1 MAKVQFDPELMRNI
15 KIIYGDADLDERTLR
30 QLHQTWATNPDII
43 RRTAQQKMPKLQ
55 EAYFDAPE
63 MPSLPTR
70 LEPLPTAEIA
80 QDDLRGV
87 KTAFRAARERGLKQF
102 MWGNSVYTT
111 DLGQPSSKPK
121 QPSTIQIP
129 QSDTQISI
137 EAPDLIATTKGTT
150 WGRGIPTITGG
161 SQPASEQTR
170 AEQPSSKPKVNPVQA
185 TISRY
190 TMGTTVQGGD
200 FGIHRGLQ
208 RLFNYLGDVWN
219 SRKSEAKPLTLSPG
233 HTTKFQQGGTMNN
246 QQELQKAFVAYLIQ
260 DAQSQGVQ
268 IQSEQ
273 DLQAYA
279 EQLGEDG
286 IKAKYQEFM
295 QKMQGGTMNNQQEL
309 QKAFV
314 AYLIQ
319 DAQSQGVQIQSEQ
332 DLQAYAEQLGED
344 GIKAKYQEFMQ
355 KMQGGTMARLGAK
368 LEYYKKLKGVCPE
381 GEELVYFK
389 QGGRICKA
397 CQKAQKGTKVTKKA
411 NEVDKFK
418 AGRAQYKK
426 DMKSARDEASRDS
439 ISINKYNDQ
448 ETMANKGHKG
458 NFQGGKWVPDRK
470 QYAKKDACGSK
481 MKVNKCGSKMKKK

>member
-30 QLHQTWATNPDII
+30 QLYQTWATNPDII

-80 QDDLRGV
+80 QDDLRGIKDF
-87 KTAFRAARERGLKQF
+87 KTAFRVARERGLKQF
-102 MWGNSVYTT
+102 MWGNSVYST
-111 DLGQPSSKPK
+111 DLG

-170 AEQPSSKPKVNPVQA
+170 AKQPSSKPKVNPVQA
-185 TISRY
+185 TTSRY
-190 TMGTTVQGGD
+190 TMGNTVQGGD

-233 HTTKFQQGGTMNN
+233 HTTKFQQGGTINN

-295 QKMQGGTMNNQQEL
+295 QKMQGG
-309 QKAFV
+309 V
-314 AYLIQ
+314 
-319 DAQSQGVQIQSEQ
+319 
-332 DLQAYAEQLGED
+332 
-344 GIKAKYQEFMQ
+344 
-355 KMQGGTMARLGAK
+355 MARLGAK

-470 QYAKKDACGSK
+470 
-481 MKVNKCGSKMKKK
+481 

>member
-87 KTAFRAARERGLKQF
+87 KDFKTAFRAARERGLKQF

-190 TMGTTVQGGD
+190 TMGNTVQGGD

-219 SRKSEAKPLTLSPG
+219 SRKSEAKPLTLSLG

-295 QKMQGGTMNNQQEL
+295 QKMQGG
-309 QKAFV
+309 V
-314 AYLIQ
+314 
-319 DAQSQGVQIQSEQ
+319 
-332 DLQAYAEQLGED
+332 
-344 GIKAKYQEFMQ
+344 
-355 KMQGGTMARLGAK
+355 MARLGAK

>member
-70 LEPLPTAEIA
+70 LELLPTAEIA

-87 KTAFRAARERGLKQF
+87 KDFKTAFRAARERGLKQF

-137 EAPDLIATTKGTT
+137 EAPALIATTKGTT

-185 TISRY
+185 TTSRY
-190 TMGTTVQGGD
+190 TMGNTVQGGD

-219 SRKSEAKPLTLSPG
+219 SRKSEAKPLTLSLG
-233 HTTKFQQGGTMNN
+233 HTTRFQQGGTMNN

-295 QKMQGGTMNNQQEL
+295 QKMQGG
-309 QKAFV
+309 V
-314 AYLIQ
+314 
-319 DAQSQGVQIQSEQ
+319 
-332 DLQAYAEQLGED
+332 
-344 GIKAKYQEFMQ
+344 
-355 KMQGGTMARLGAK
+355 MARLGAK

>member
-70 LEPLPTAEIA
+70 LELLPTAEIA

-87 KTAFRAARERGLKQF
+87 KDFKTAFRAARERGLKQF

-185 TISRY
+185 TTSRY
-190 TMGTTVQGGD
+190 TMGNTVQGGD

-208 RLFNYLGDVWN
+208 RLFNYLEDVWN

-260 DAQSQGVQ
+260 DAQSQGVR

-286 IKAKYQEFM
+286 IRAKYQEFM
-295 QKMQGGTMNNQQEL
+295 QKMQGG
-309 QKAFV
+309 V
-314 AYLIQ
+314 
-319 DAQSQGVQIQSEQ
+319 
-332 DLQAYAEQLGED
+332 
-344 GIKAKYQEFMQ
+344 
-355 KMQGGTMARLGAK
+355 MARLGAK

>member
-1 MAKVQFDPELMRNI
+1 MAKVYFDPELMRNI

-87 KTAFRAARERGLKQF
+87 KDFKTAFRTARKRGLKQF
-102 MWGNSVYTT
+102 MWGKSVYTT
-111 DLGQPSSKPK
+111 DLRQPSSKPK

-129 QSDTQISI
+129 QPDTQISI

-150 WGRGIPTITGG
+150 WGRRIPTITGG
-161 SQPASEQTR
+161 SWPASEQTR

-185 TISRY
+185 TTSRY
-190 TMGTTVQGGD
+190 TAQGGD
-200 FGIHRGLQ
+200 FGIYRGLQ

-219 SRKSEAKPLTLSPG
+219 SRKSEANPG
-233 HTTKFQQGGTMNN
+233 PTTKFQQGGTMNN

-295 QKMQGGTMNNQQEL
+295 QKMQGG
-309 QKAFV
+309 V
-314 AYLIQ
+314 
-319 DAQSQGVQIQSEQ
+319 
-332 DLQAYAEQLGED
+332 
-344 GIKAKYQEFMQ
+344 
-355 KMQGGTMARLGAK
+355 MARLGAK

>member
-43 RRTAQQKMPKLQ
+43 RRTAQQKMPKVQ

-87 KTAFRAARERGLKQF
+87 KDFKTAFRAARERGLKQF

-111 DLGQPSSKPK
+111 DLRQPSSKPK

-185 TISRY
+185 TTSRY
-190 TMGTTVQGGD
+190 TMGNTVQGGD
-200 FGIHRGLQ
+200 FGIHRWLQ

-295 QKMQGGTMNNQQEL
+295 QKMQGG
-309 QKAFV
+309 V
-314 AYLIQ
+314 
-319 DAQSQGVQIQSEQ
+319 
-332 DLQAYAEQLGED
+332 
-344 GIKAKYQEFMQ
+344 
-355 KMQGGTMARLGAK
+355 MARLGAK

>member
-87 KTAFRAARERGLKQF
+87 KDFKTAFRAARERGLKQF

-170 AEQPSSKPKVNPVQA
+170 AEQPSSKPKVNPVLA
-185 TISRY
+185 TTSRY
-190 TMGTTVQGGD
+190 TMGNTVQGGD
-200 FGIHRGLQ
+200 FGISRGLQ
-208 RLFNYLGDVWN
+208 KLFNYLGDVWN

-295 QKMQGGTMNNQQEL
+295 QKMQGG
-309 QKAFV
+309 V
-314 AYLIQ
+314 
-319 DAQSQGVQIQSEQ
+319 
-332 DLQAYAEQLGED
+332 
-344 GIKAKYQEFMQ
+344 
-355 KMQGGTMARLGAK
+355 MARLGAK

>member
-87 KTAFRAARERGLKQF
+87 KDFKTAFRAARERGLKQF

-170 AEQPSSKPKVNPVQA
+170 AEQPSSKPKVNPVH
-185 TISRY
+185 TTSRY
-190 TMGTTVQGGD
+190 TMGNTVQGGD

-295 QKMQGGTMNNQQEL
+295 QKMQGG
-309 QKAFV
+309 V
-314 AYLIQ
+314 
-319 DAQSQGVQIQSEQ
+319 
-332 DLQAYAEQLGED
+332 
-344 GIKAKYQEFMQ
+344 
-355 KMQGGTMARLGAK
+355 MARLGAK

>member
-87 KTAFRAARERGLKQF
+87 KDFKTAFRAARERGLKQF

-137 EAPDLIATTKGTT
+137 EAPDLIATTKETT

-185 TISRY
+185 TTSRY
-190 TMGTTVQGGD
+190 TMGNTVQGGD

-219 SRKSEAKPLTLSPG
+219 SRKSEAKPLTLSLG
-233 HTTKFQQGGTMNN
+233 HTTKFQQGGTINN

-295 QKMQGGTMNNQQEL
+295 QKMQGG
-309 QKAFV
+309 V
-314 AYLIQ
+314 
-319 DAQSQGVQIQSEQ
+319 
-332 DLQAYAEQLGED
+332 
-344 GIKAKYQEFMQ
+344 
-355 KMQGGTMARLGAK
+355 MARLGAK

>member
-87 KTAFRAARERGLKQF
+87 KDFKTAFRAARERGLKQF

-185 TISRY
+185 TTSRY
-190 TMGTTVQGGD
+190 TTGKTVQGGD

-295 QKMQGGTMNNQQEL
+295 QKMQGG
-309 QKAFV
+309 V
-314 AYLIQ
+314 
-319 DAQSQGVQIQSEQ
+319 
-332 DLQAYAEQLGED
+332 
-344 GIKAKYQEFMQ
+344 
-355 KMQGGTMARLGAK
+355 MARLGAK

>member
-87 KTAFRAARERGLKQF
+87 KDFKTAFRAARERGLKQF

-150 WGRGIPTITGG
+150 WGRGIPTIT
-161 SQPASEQTR
+161 R

-185 TISRY
+185 TTSRY
-190 TMGTTVQGGD
+190 TMGNTVQGGD

-295 QKMQGGTMNNQQEL
+295 QKMQGG
-309 QKAFV
+309 V
-314 AYLIQ
+314 
-319 DAQSQGVQIQSEQ
+319 
-332 DLQAYAEQLGED
+332 
-344 GIKAKYQEFMQ
+344 
-355 KMQGGTMARLGAK
+355 MARLGAK

>member
-87 KTAFRAARERGLKQF
+87 KDFKTAFRAARERGLKQF

-185 TISRY
+185 TTSRY
-190 TMGTTVQGGD
+190 TMGQGGD

-233 HTTKFQQGGTMNN
+233 HTIKFQQGGTMNN

-295 QKMQGGTMNNQQEL
+295 QKMQGG
-309 QKAFV
+309 V
-314 AYLIQ
+314 
-319 DAQSQGVQIQSEQ
+319 
-332 DLQAYAEQLGED
+332 
-344 GIKAKYQEFMQ
+344 
-355 KMQGGTMARLGAK
+355 MARLGAK

>member
-87 KTAFRAARERGLKQF
+87 KDFKTAFRAARERGLKQF

-161 SQPASEQTR
+161 SQPASEQAR

-185 TISRY
+185 TTSRY
-190 TMGTTVQGGD
+190 TMGNTVQGGD

-295 QKMQGGTMNNQQEL
+295 QKMQGG
-309 QKAFV
+309 V
-314 AYLIQ
+314 
-319 DAQSQGVQIQSEQ
+319 
-332 DLQAYAEQLGED
+332 
-344 GIKAKYQEFMQ
+344 
-355 KMQGGTMARLGAK
+355 MARLGAK

>member
-43 RRTAQQKMPKLQ
+43 RRTAQQKMPKVQ
-55 EAYFDAPE
+55 ETYFDAPE

-87 KTAFRAARERGLKQF
+87 KDFKTAFRAARERGLKQF

-121 QPSTIQIP
+121 QPSTTQIP

-137 EAPDLIATTKGTT
+137 EAPDLIAITKGTT

-185 TISRY
+185 TTSRY
-190 TMGTTVQGGD
+190 TMGNTVRGGD

-208 RLFNYLGDVWN
+208 RLFNYLEDVWN

-246 QQELQKAFVAYLIQ
+246 QQELQKAFMAYLIQ

-286 IKAKYQEFM
+286 IKTKYQEFM
-295 QKMQGGTMNNQQEL
+295 QKMQGG
-309 QKAFV
+309 V
-314 AYLIQ
+314 
-319 DAQSQGVQIQSEQ
+319 
-332 DLQAYAEQLGED
+332 
-344 GIKAKYQEFMQ
+344 
-355 KMQGGTMARLGAK
+355 MARLGAK

-439 ISINKYNDQ
+439 ISINKIQ
-448 ETMANKGHKG
+448 
-458 NFQGGKWVPDRK
+458 
-470 QYAKKDACGSK
+470 
-481 MKVNKCGSKMKKK
+481 

>member
-30 QLHQTWATNPDII
+30 QLHQTWA
-43 RRTAQQKMPKLQ
+43 
-55 EAYFDAPE
+55 
-63 MPSLPTR
+63 PT
-70 LEPLPTAEIA
+70 
-80 QDDLRGV
+80 
-87 KTAFRAARERGLKQF
+87 
-102 MWGNSVYTT
+102 
-111 DLGQPSSKPK
+111 
-121 QPSTIQIP
+121 
-129 QSDTQISI
+129 
-137 EAPDLIATTKGTT
+137 
-150 WGRGIPTITGG
+150 
-161 SQPASEQTR
+161 
-170 AEQPSSKPKVNPVQA
+170 
-185 TISRY
+185 SRY
-190 TMGTTVQGGD
+190 TMGNTVQGGD

-295 QKMQGGTMNNQQEL
+295 QKMQGG
-309 QKAFV
+309 V
-314 AYLIQ
+314 
-319 DAQSQGVQIQSEQ
+319 
-332 DLQAYAEQLGED
+332 
-344 GIKAKYQEFMQ
+344 
-355 KMQGGTMARLGAK
+355 MARLGAK

>member
-1 MAKVQFDPELMRNI
+1 
-15 KIIYGDADLDERTLR
+15 
-30 QLHQTWATNPDII
+30 
-43 RRTAQQKMPKLQ
+43 
-55 EAYFDAPE
+55 
-63 MPSLPTR
+63 
-70 LEPLPTAEIA
+70 
-80 QDDLRGV
+80 
-87 KTAFRAARERGLKQF
+87 
-102 MWGNSVYTT
+102 MWGKGRYTT
-111 DLGQPSSKPK
+111 QLAKPANK
-121 QPSTIQIP
+121 RVGIVEVGEAVMENPYVRYN
-129 QSDTQISI
+129 SDNTR
-137 EAPDLIATTKGTT
+137 ATTYLNRINSNGELAGVDSTSWIKPPTT
-150 WGRGIPTITGG
+150 DMYGN
-161 SQPASEQTR
+161 QLSE
-170 AEQPSSKPKVNPVQA
+170 EQIKHQRSWEQLPK
-185 TISRY
+185 
-190 TMGTTVQGGD
+190 
-200 FGIHRGLQ
+200 H
-208 RLFNYLGDVWN
+208 
-219 SRKSEAKPLTLSPG
+219 
-233 HTTKFQQGGTMNN
+233 QQGGTMNN

-260 DAQSQGVQ
+260 DAQTQGVQ

-295 QKMQGGTMNNQQEL
+295 QKMQGG
-309 QKAFV
+309 V
-314 AYLIQ
+314 
-319 DAQSQGVQIQSEQ
+319 
-332 DLQAYAEQLGED
+332 
-344 GIKAKYQEFMQ
+344 
-355 KMQGGTMARLGAK
+355 MARLGAK

>member
-55 EAYFDAPE
+55 ETYFDAPE

-87 KTAFRAARERGLKQF
+87 KDFKTAFRAARERGLKQF

-185 TISRY
+185 STSRY
-190 TMGTTVQGGD
+190 TMGNTVQGGD

-295 QKMQGGTMNNQQEL
+295 QKMQGG
-309 QKAFV
+309 V
-314 AYLIQ
+314 
-319 DAQSQGVQIQSEQ
+319 
-332 DLQAYAEQLGED
+332 
-344 GIKAKYQEFMQ
+344 
-355 KMQGGTMARLGAK
+355 MARLGAK

-458 NFQGGKWVPDRK
+458 NFQGRK
-470 QYAKKDACGSK
+470 MGS
-481 MKVNKCGSKMKKK
+481 

>member
-80 QDDLRGV
+80 QNDLRGV
-87 KTAFRAARERGLKQF
+87 KDFKTAFRAARERGLKQF

-185 TISRY
+185 TTSRY
-190 TMGTTVQGGD
+190 TMGNTVQGGD

-295 QKMQGGTMNNQQEL
+295 QKMQGG
-309 QKAFV
+309 V
-314 AYLIQ
+314 
-319 DAQSQGVQIQSEQ
+319 
-332 DLQAYAEQLGED
+332 
-344 GIKAKYQEFMQ
+344 
-355 KMQGGTMARLGAK
+355 MARLGAK

-448 ETMANKGHKG
+448 EIMANKGHKG

>member
-70 LEPLPTAEIA
+70 LELLPTAEIA

-87 KTAFRAARERGLKQF
+87 KDFKTAFRAARERGLKQF

-185 TISRY
+185 TTSRY
-190 TMGTTVQGGD
+190 TMGDTVQGGD

-295 QKMQGGTMNNQQEL
+295 QKMQGG
-309 QKAFV
+309 V
-314 AYLIQ
+314 
-319 DAQSQGVQIQSEQ
+319 
-332 DLQAYAEQLGED
+332 
-344 GIKAKYQEFMQ
+344 
-355 KMQGGTMARLGAK
+355 MARLGAK

>member
-55 EAYFDAPE
+55 EVYFDAPE

-80 QDDLRGV
+80 QDDLRGIKDF

-137 EAPDLIATTKGTT
+137 EAPDIIATTKGTT

-185 TISRY
+185 ATSRY
-190 TMGTTVQGGD
+190 TMGNTVQGGD
-200 FGIHRGLQ
+200 FGLQ

-295 QKMQGGTMNNQQEL
+295 QKMQGG
-309 QKAFV
+309 V
-314 AYLIQ
+314 
-319 DAQSQGVQIQSEQ
+319 
-332 DLQAYAEQLGED
+332 
-344 GIKAKYQEFMQ
+344 
-355 KMQGGTMARLGAK
+355 MARLGAK

>member
-30 QLHQTWATNPDII
+30 QLYQTWATNPDII

-87 KTAFRAARERGLKQF
+87 KDFKTAFRAARERGLKQF

-185 TISRY
+185 TTSRY
-190 TMGTTVQGGD
+190 TMGNTVQGGD

-295 QKMQGGTMNNQQEL
+295 QKMQGG
-309 QKAFV
+309 V
-314 AYLIQ
+314 
-319 DAQSQGVQIQSEQ
+319 
-332 DLQAYAEQLGED
+332 
-344 GIKAKYQEFMQ
+344 
-355 KMQGGTMARLGAK
+355 MARLGAK

-439 ISINKYNDQ
+439 I
-448 ETMANKGHKG
+448 
-458 NFQGGKWVPDRK
+458 
-470 QYAKKDACGSK
+470 AKKDACGSK

>member
-87 KTAFRAARERGLKQF
+87 KDFKTAFRAARERGLKQF

-170 AEQPSSKPKVNPVQA
+170 AEQPSSKPKVNPVQG
-185 TISRY
+185 TTSRY
-190 TMGTTVQGGD
+190 TMGNAVQGGD

-295 QKMQGGTMNNQQEL
+295 QKMQGG
-309 QKAFV
+309 V
-314 AYLIQ
+314 
-319 DAQSQGVQIQSEQ
+319 
-332 DLQAYAEQLGED
+332 
-344 GIKAKYQEFMQ
+344 
-355 KMQGGTMARLGAK
+355 MARLGAK

>member
-87 KTAFRAARERGLKQF
+87 KDFKTAFRAARERGLKQF

-150 WGRGIPTITGG
+150 WGRGIPTITRG

-185 TISRY
+185 RY
-190 TMGTTVQGGD
+190 TMGNTVQGGD

-295 QKMQGGTMNNQQEL
+295 QKMQGG
-309 QKAFV
+309 V
-314 AYLIQ
+314 
-319 DAQSQGVQIQSEQ
+319 
-332 DLQAYAEQLGED
+332 
-344 GIKAKYQEFMQ
+344 
-355 KMQGGTMARLGAK
+355 MARLGAK

>member
-87 KTAFRAARERGLKQF
+87 KDFKTAFRAARERGLKQF

-185 TISRY
+185 TTSRY
-190 TMGTTVQGGD
+190 TMGNTVQGGD

-219 SRKSEAKPLTLSPG
+219 SRKSEAKPLTLSPE

-295 QKMQGGTMNNQQEL
+295 QKMQGG
-309 QKAFV
+309 V
-314 AYLIQ
+314 
-319 DAQSQGVQIQSEQ
+319 
-332 DLQAYAEQLGED
+332 
-344 GIKAKYQEFMQ
+344 
-355 KMQGGTMARLGAK
+355 MARLGAK

>member
-87 KTAFRAARERGLKQF
+87 KDFKTAFRAARERGLKQF

-185 TISRY
+185 HTSRY
-190 TMGTTVQGGD
+190 TMGNTVQGGD
-200 FGIHRGLQ
+200 FGIYRGLQ

-295 QKMQGGTMNNQQEL
+295 QKMQGG
-309 QKAFV
+309 V
-314 AYLIQ
+314 
-319 DAQSQGVQIQSEQ
+319 
-332 DLQAYAEQLGED
+332 
-344 GIKAKYQEFMQ
+344 
-355 KMQGGTMARLGAK
+355 MARLGAK

>member
-87 KTAFRAARERGLKQF
+87 KDFKTAFRAARERGLKQF

-185 TISRY
+185 TTSRY
-190 TMGTTVQGGD
+190 TMGNTVQGGD

-219 SRKSEAKPLTLSPG
+219 SRKSEAKPLTLSPR

-295 QKMQGGTMNNQQEL
+295 QKMQGG
-309 QKAFV
+309 V
-314 AYLIQ
+314 
-319 DAQSQGVQIQSEQ
+319 
-332 DLQAYAEQLGED
+332 
-344 GIKAKYQEFMQ
+344 
-355 KMQGGTMARLGAK
+355 MARLGAK

>member
-1 MAKVQFDPELMRNI
+1 M
-15 KIIYGDADLDERTLR
+15 GD
-30 QLHQTWATNPDII
+30 
-43 RRTAQQKMPKLQ
+43 
-55 EAYFDAPE
+55 
-63 MPSLPTR
+63 
-70 LEPLPTAEIA
+70 
-80 QDDLRGV
+80 
-87 KTAFRAARERGLKQF
+87 
-102 MWGNSVYTT
+102 
-111 DLGQPSSKPK
+111 
-121 QPSTIQIP
+121 
-129 QSDTQISI
+129 
-137 EAPDLIATTKGTT
+137 
-150 WGRGIPTITGG
+150 
-161 SQPASEQTR
+161 
-170 AEQPSSKPKVNPVQA
+170 
-185 TISRY
+185 
-190 TMGTTVQGGD
+190 TVQGGD

-295 QKMQGGTMNNQQEL
+295 QKMQGG
-309 QKAFV
+309 V
-314 AYLIQ
+314 
-319 DAQSQGVQIQSEQ
+319 
-332 DLQAYAEQLGED
+332 
-344 GIKAKYQEFMQ
+344 
-355 KMQGGTMARLGAK
+355 MARLGAK

>member
-43 RRTAQQKMPKLQ
+43 RRTAQQKMPKVQ

-80 QDDLRGV
+80 QDDLRGIKDF
-87 KTAFRAARERGLKQF
+87 KTAFRVARERGLKQF

-185 TISRY
+185 PTSKY
-190 TMGTTVQGGD
+190 TMRNTVQGGD
-200 FGIHRGLQ
+200 FRIHRGLQ

-233 HTTKFQQGGTMNN
+233 DTTKFQQGGTMNN

-273 DLQAYA
+273 DLQAYV

-295 QKMQGGTMNNQQEL
+295 QKMQGG
-309 QKAFV
+309 V
-314 AYLIQ
+314 
-319 DAQSQGVQIQSEQ
+319 
-332 DLQAYAEQLGED
+332 
-344 GIKAKYQEFMQ
+344 
-355 KMQGGTMARLGAK
+355 MARLGAK

>member
-1 MAKVQFDPELMRNI
+1 MAKVYFDPELMRNI

-87 KTAFRAARERGLKQF
+87 KDFKTAFRAARERGLKQF

-185 TISRY
+185 TTSRY
-190 TMGTTVQGGD
+190 TMGNTVQGGD

-295 QKMQGGTMNNQQEL
+295 QKMQGG
-309 QKAFV
+309 V
-314 AYLIQ
+314 
-319 DAQSQGVQIQSEQ
+319 
-332 DLQAYAEQLGED
+332 
-344 GIKAKYQEFMQ
+344 
-355 KMQGGTMARLGAK
+355 MARLGAK

>member
-87 KTAFRAARERGLKQF
+87 KDFKTAFRAARERGLKQF

-150 WGRGIPTITGG
+150 YGRGIPTITGG

-185 TISRY
+185 TTSRY
-190 TMGTTVQGGD
+190 NMGNTVQGGD

-295 QKMQGGTMNNQQEL
+295 QKMQGG
-309 QKAFV
+309 V
-314 AYLIQ
+314 
-319 DAQSQGVQIQSEQ
+319 
-332 DLQAYAEQLGED
+332 
-344 GIKAKYQEFMQ
+344 
-355 KMQGGTMARLGAK
+355 MARLGAK

>member
-87 KTAFRAARERGLKQF
+87 KDFKTAFRAARERGLKQF

-170 AEQPSSKPKVNPVQA
+170 AEQPSSKPKVNP
-185 TISRY
+185 TSRY
-190 TMGTTVQGGD
+190 TMGNTVQGGD

-295 QKMQGGTMNNQQEL
+295 QKMQGG
-309 QKAFV
+309 V
-314 AYLIQ
+314 
-319 DAQSQGVQIQSEQ
+319 
-332 DLQAYAEQLGED
+332 
-344 GIKAKYQEFMQ
+344 
-355 KMQGGTMARLGAK
+355 MARLGAK

>member
-87 KTAFRAARERGLKQF
+87 KDFKTAFRAARERGLKQF

-111 DLGQPSSKPK
+111 DLRQPSSKPK

-170 AEQPSSKPKVNPVQA
+170 AEQPSSKPKVNP
-185 TISRY
+185 TSRY
-190 TMGTTVQGGD
+190 TMGNTVQGGD

-233 HTTKFQQGGTMNN
+233 HATKFQQGGTMNN

-295 QKMQGGTMNNQQEL
+295 QKMQGG
-309 QKAFV
+309 V
-314 AYLIQ
+314 
-319 DAQSQGVQIQSEQ
+319 
-332 DLQAYAEQLGED
+332 
-344 GIKAKYQEFMQ
+344 
-355 KMQGGTMARLGAK
+355 MARLGAK

>member
-87 KTAFRAARERGLKQF
+87 KDFKTAFRAARERGLKQF

-190 TMGTTVQGGD
+190 SMGNTVQGGD

-295 QKMQGGTMNNQQEL
+295 QKMQGG
-309 QKAFV
+309 V
-314 AYLIQ
+314 
-319 DAQSQGVQIQSEQ
+319 
-332 DLQAYAEQLGED
+332 
-344 GIKAKYQEFMQ
+344 
-355 KMQGGTMARLGAK
+355 MARLGAK

>member
-1 MAKVQFDPELMRNI
+1 MAKVYFDPELMRNI

-55 EAYFDAPE
+55 ETYFDAPE

-87 KTAFRAARERGLKQF
+87 KDFKTAFRAARERGLKQF

-190 TMGTTVQGGD
+190 TMGQTVQGGD

-273 DLQAYA
+273 DLQTYA

-295 QKMQGGTMNNQQEL
+295 QKMQGG
-309 QKAFV
+309 V
-314 AYLIQ
+314 
-319 DAQSQGVQIQSEQ
+319 
-332 DLQAYAEQLGED
+332 
-344 GIKAKYQEFMQ
+344 
-355 KMQGGTMARLGAK
+355 MARLGAK

>member
-70 LEPLPTAEIA
+70 LELLPTAEIA

-87 KTAFRAARERGLKQF
+87 KDFKTAFRAARERGLKQF

-185 TISRY
+185 TTSRY
-190 TMGTTVQGGD
+190 TMGNTVQGGD

-219 SRKSEAKPLTLSPG
+219 SRKSEAKPLTLSLG

-260 DAQSQGVQ
+260 DAQSQGIQ

-295 QKMQGGTMNNQQEL
+295 QKMQGG
-309 QKAFV
+309 V
-314 AYLIQ
+314 
-319 DAQSQGVQIQSEQ
+319 
-332 DLQAYAEQLGED
+332 
-344 GIKAKYQEFMQ
+344 
-355 KMQGGTMARLGAK
+355 MARLGAK

>member
-43 RRTAQQKMPKLQ
+43 RKTAQQKMPKLQ

-87 KTAFRAARERGLKQF
+87 KDFKTAFRAARERGLKQF

-185 TISRY
+185 TTSRY
-190 TMGTTVQGGD
+190 TMGNTVQGGD

-295 QKMQGGTMNNQQEL
+295 QKMQGG
-309 QKAFV
+309 V
-314 AYLIQ
+314 
-319 DAQSQGVQIQSEQ
+319 
-332 DLQAYAEQLGED
+332 
-344 GIKAKYQEFMQ
+344 
-355 KMQGGTMARLGAK
+355 MARLGAK